1 MYSNPVYRP
10 PSEGRSLII
19 QITEGCSH
27 NKCTFC
33 GMYKGKQFRIKNDEE
48 VIAHIEYIKKYDPNP
63 RKIFIADGDFLCL
76 STEKILHYLEM
87 VKSNFPNVERI
98 SCYSGPLDL
107 LRKTPEDLTTI
118 REAGLAM
125 LYMGVESGNDEI
137 LRRIKKGVNGDQ
149 MIEAGRKAVDAGF
162 VFSCMIISGI
172 GSNELVK
179 EHALD
184 SAKVI
189 SAINPQ
195 YFALLTLNIDEGTE
209 LAADVNSGKFKLM
222 TPDEIMDE
230 TYLMLDNMD
239 LTDCIFRS
247 NHVSNYV
254 NLSGVL
260 NRDKEKMLEEIKEA
274 MKEKNYTPEHFRRL

>member
-1 MYSNPVYRP
+1 MYSSPVYRP

-33 GMYKGKQFRIKNDEE
+33 GMYKGKQFRIRTDEE
-48 VIAHIEYIKKYDPNP
+48 VMEHIEYIKRYDSNP

-76 STEKILHYLEM
+76 ATDKILHFLEI

-98 SCYSGPLDL
+98 SCYSGPKDL
-107 LRKTPEDLTTI
+107 LRKTPEELKTI

-125 LYMGVESGNDEI
+125 LYMGVETGSDEI
-137 LRRIKKGVNGDQ
+137 LSRIKKGVDGNQ

-162 VFSCMIISGI
+162 IFSCMIISGI
-172 GSNELVK
+172 GSMELSK

-184 SAKVI
+184 SARVI
-189 SAINPQ
+189 SAINPH

-209 LAADVNSGKFKLM
+209 LASDVRSGKFKLM

-230 TYLMLDNMD
+230 TYLMLDKMNLD
-239 LTDCIFRS
+239 NCVFRS

-260 NRDKEKMLEEIKEA
+260 NEDKERMLEEIKEA
-274 MKEKNYTPEHFRRL
+274 MKDKNYTPEHFRRL

>member
-1 MYSNPVYRP
+1 MYTSPVYRP

-33 GMYKGKQFRIKNDEE
+33 GMYKGKNFRIRNDKE
-48 VIAHIEYIKKYDPNP
+48 VLEHIEYIKRYDSNP

-76 STEKILHYLEM
+76 STEKILHYLEI

-98 SCYSGPLDL
+98 SCYSSPLDL

-118 REAGLAM
+118 RKAGLAM

-137 LRRIKKGVNGDQ
+137 LRRVKKDVNGDQ
-149 MIEAGRKAVDAGF
+149 MIEAGRKAIDAGF
-162 VFSCMIISGI
+162 IFSCMIISGL
-172 GSNELVK
+172 GSIELSK

-209 LAADVNSGKFKLM
+209 LAADVKSGKFKLM
-222 TPDEIMDE
+222 SPDAIMDE
-230 TYLMLDNMD
+230 TYLMIEKMD
-239 LTDCIFRS
+239 LSGTIFRS

-254 NLSGVL
+254 NLTGVL
-260 NRDKEKMLEEIKEA
+260 NEDKERMLKEIQEA
-274 MKEKNYTPEHFRRL
+274 MKDKNYTPEHFRRL